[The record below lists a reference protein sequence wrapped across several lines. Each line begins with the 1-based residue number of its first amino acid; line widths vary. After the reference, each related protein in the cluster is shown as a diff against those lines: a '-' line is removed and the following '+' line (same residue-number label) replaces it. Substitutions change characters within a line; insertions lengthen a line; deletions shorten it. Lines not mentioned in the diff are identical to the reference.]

1 MQAPTTKL
9 PNDIDVPVLGQ
20 GTWRMGEDRHRR
32 KAEVAALQL
41 GIDLGMTLIDT
52 AEMYGD
58 AEIVVGEAIRGRR
71 DRVFI
76 SSKVLPSNASRTG
89 VMRAAERSLARMGID
104 YMDLYLLHWE
114 GRYPLEDTLAGFL
127 DLQRQGKIRAFGV
140 SNFDA
145 DLLARAR
152 ALPGGDQ
159 LAANQILYNLTR
171 RGPEPRV
178 IPLCH
183 DAGMAVMAYS
193 PLEQARMD
201 WGGALADVAR
211 RHGASPAQIAIAWT
225 LRFPGM
231 VSIPKAVT
239 EKHVRDNAGA
249 IHVRLTDEDVADLD
263 RAFPAGEEG
272 LEYL

>member
-9 PNDIDVPVLGQ
+9 PNGIDMPVLGQ
-20 GTWRMGEDRHRR
+20 GTWRMGEDRLRR

-41 GIDLGMTLIDT
+41 GLDLGMLLIDT

-58 AEIVVGEAIRGRR
+58 AELVVGEAIRGRR
-71 DRVFI
+71 EQVFVT
-76 SSKVLPSNASRTG
+76 SKVLPSNASRTG
-89 VMRAAERSLARMGID
+89 VMHAAERSLARLGTD
-104 YMDLYLLHWE
+104 YMDMYLLHWE
-114 GRYPLEDTLAGFL
+114 GRYPLEDTLAGLL
-127 DLQRQGKIRAFGV
+127 DLQKQGKIRAFGV

-145 DLLARAR
+145 DALARAR

-171 RGPEPRV
+171 RGAEPRV
-178 IPLCH
+178 IPLCQ

-201 WGGALADVAR
+201 WDGVLARVAR
-211 RHGASPAQIAIAWT
+211 RHDATPAQIAIAWT
-225 LRFPGM
+225 LRLPSV

-249 IHVRLTDEDVADLD
+249 IDVHLTDEDIADLD

-272 LEYL
+272 LAYL